1 MELYCC
7 EPVVDMNKTKWSINF
22 SLNVSFLRI
31 ITIIS
36 TGYLSILASHYFQT
50 KLKKLKKLLKNGL
63 RALVIWKDSLEVN
76 QNALIGSLLVGIWH
90 TDRFLS
96 KCHVINYLRSSCR
109 SLFDERRCARSVLTR
124 PRANIPQYGPHA

>member
-1 MELYCC
+1 M
-7 EPVVDMNKTKWSINF
+7 VNKFLLKCIFLGNYYNYFHRLFKYFSIT
-22 SLNVSFLRI
+22 L
-31 ITIIS
+31 
-36 TGYLSILASHYFQT
+36 LSNKVEET
-50 KLKKLKKLLKNGL
+50 KKLLKNGL

-76 QNALIGSLLVGIWH
+76 QNALISSLLVGIWH

-109 SLFDERRCARSVLTR
+109 SLFDERRGARPVLPR